1 MKKLHEFLEEVKD
14 EISFLEFVKALI
26 VDRQPLEG
34 KEVDEVGFV
43 GDWANN
49 DISGFLESAVAWA
62 EDTDFGERQRP
73 ELAKNKWK
81 QFAVFLYC
89 GKIYE

>member
-26 VDRQPLEG
+26 ADRQPHES

-43 GDWANN
+43 EDWANN
-49 DISGFLESAVAWA
+49 DISGFLKAAVAWA
-62 EDTDFGERQRP
+62 EDSDFGERQQP

-81 QFAVFLYC
+81 QFAKFFYC